1 MEESRRFFRSFF
13 PGDRCGTDLED
24 LAAGTK
30 SGVTSSL
37 IIFVMRSCSAKRYIK
52 RAIRLSARIAQL
64 AYVEKNHMRGRGG
77 CYKHMFT
84 LYDFNEMLR
93 ELHVRDI
100 QGAVRAQLVKFLET
114 LYKNIFI

>member
-13 PGDRCGTDLED
+13 SGDRCGTDLED
-24 LAAGTK
+24 LAGTK

-37 IIFVMRSCSAKRYIK
+37 IIFVMRSCSARRYVK

-100 QGAVRAQLVKFLET
+100 QGAARAQLVKILKP